1 MGINL
6 SIKQQE
12 ILFSSECKI
21 IDLRFEY
28 VGYNG
33 AEKYAI
39 VTDLSKEELLA
50 KYPDVICRYTP
61 FVLLSIL
68 HGEVIRDFH
77 RNEDKFQKRDLRNHN
92 LYGGYEDGISE
103 RSYREFVTTYEDPI
117 HRAIREAYE
126 LEMEQ
131 MHQCNI
137 LKVRKTLS
145 LMKPIQKERLYK
157 SVVEG
162 MSAREIAREEGVHH
176 STVLKSLEAA
186 KKNFKKIFEKL

>member
-1 MGINL
+1 MSTNQ

-39 VTDLSKEELLA
+39 VTDLTKDELMD
-50 KYPDVICRYTP
+50 KYPDVIRRYTP
-61 FVLLSIL
+61 FILLSIN

-77 RNEDKFQKRDLRNHN
+77 RNEDKFQKRDLRNHD
-92 LYGGYEDGISE
+92 LYGYEEGFSE
-103 RSYREFVTTYEDPI
+103 CFYRDFVTAYEDPV
-117 HRAIREAYE
+117 HQAIREAYE

-131 MHQCNI
+131 VRQCNI
-137 LKVRKTLS
+137 LKVQKTLS

-157 SVVEG
+157 SVVKG
-162 MSAREIAREEGVHH
+162 MSARKIAREDGVHH

>member
-1 MGINL
+1 MSINL

-12 ILFSSECKI
+12 ILFSSECKV

-33 AEKYAI
+33 VEKYA
-39 VTDLSKEELLA
+39 VFTDLTKEELMD
-50 KYPDVICRYTP
+50 KYPDVIRRYMP
-61 FVLLSIL
+61 FILLSIN

-77 RNEDKFQKRDLRNHN
+77 RNEDKFQKRYLRNHD
-92 LYGGYEDGISE
+92 LYGYEEGVSE
-103 RSYREFVTTYEDPI
+103 CFYRDFVTTYEDPV
-117 HRAIREAYE
+117 HQAIRETYE

-131 MHQCNI
+131 VRQCNI
-137 LKVRKTLS
+137 LKVQKTLS

-157 SVVEG
+157 SAVKG

>member
-1 MGINL
+1 MSINL

-12 ILFSSECKI
+12 ILFSSECKV

-39 VTDLSKEELLA
+39 VTDLTKEELLA
-50 KYPDVICRYTP
+50 KYPDVICQYTP

-103 RSYREFVTTYEDPI
+103 RSYREFVTTYEDPV
-117 HRAIREAYE
+117 HQAIREAYE

-186 KKNFKKIFEKL
+186 KNNFKKIFEKL

>member
-1 MGINL
+1 MSINL
-6 SIKQQE
+6 TIKQQE
-12 ILFSSECKI
+12 ILFSSECKV
-21 IDLRFEY
+21 IDLRYEY

-33 AEKYAI
+33 VEKYAI

-50 KYPDVICRYTP
+50 EYPDVICRYTP

-77 RNEDKFQKRDLRNHN
+77 RNEDKFQKRDLRNHD
-92 LYGGYEDGISE
+92 LYGYEEGFSE
-103 RSYREFVTTYEDPI
+103 CFYREFVTTYEDPF
-117 HRAIREAYE
+117 HQAIREAHE

-131 MHQCNI
+131 IRKCNI
-137 LKVRKTLS
+137 VKVQKTLS

-157 SVVEG
+157 SVVKG
-162 MSAREIAREEGVHH
+162 MSAREIAREEEVHH

>member
-1 MGINL
+1 MSINL
-6 SIKQQE
+6 TIKQQE
-12 ILFSSECKI
+12 ILFSSECKV
-21 IDLRFEY
+21 IDLRYEY

-33 AEKYAI
+33 VEKYAI
-39 VTDLSKEELLA
+39 VTDLSKEELLT
-50 KYPDVICRYTP
+50 KYPNVICRYTP

-103 RSYREFVTTYEDPI
+103 RSYRDYITTYEDPV
-117 HRAIREAYE
+117 HQTIREAYE
-126 LEMEQ
+126 FEMEQ
-131 MHQCNI
+131 IRQRNI
-137 LKVRKTLS
+137 LRVRKTLS
-145 LMKPIQKERLYK
+145 LMKPIQKERLIK
-157 SVVEG
+157 SEVKG

-186 KKNFKKIFEKL
+186 KKNFKKIYEKL

>member
-1 MGINL
+1 MSINL

-12 ILFSSECKI
+12 ILFSSECKV

-28 VGYNG
+28 IGYNG

-39 VTDLSKEELLA
+39 VTDLTKEELLA
-50 KYPDVICRYTP
+50 KYPDVIYRYTP
-61 FVLLSIL
+61 FIHLSIT
-68 HGEVIRDFH
+68 HGEVIREFH
-77 RNEDKFQKRDLRNHN
+77 RNNDKFQKRDKRNHD
-92 LYGGYEDGISE
+92 LYGYEEGISE
-103 RSYREFVTTYEDPI
+103 RSYREFVTTYEDPV
-117 HRAIREAYE
+117 HQAIREAHE

-131 MHQCNI
+131 IRKCNI
-137 LKVRKTLS
+137 LKVQKTLS

-157 SVVEG
+157 SVVKG

-186 KKNFKKIFEKL
+186 KKNFKKIYEKL

>member
-1 MGINL
+1 MSINL

-12 ILFSSECKI
+12 ILFSSECKV

-50 KYPDVICRYTP
+50 KYPDVICQYTP

-92 LYGGYEDGISE
+92 LFGGYEDGISE
-103 RSYREFVTTYEDPI
+103 RSYREFVTTYEDPVNQ
-117 HRAIREAYE
+117 AIREAYE

-131 MHQCNI
+131 MHQRNI

-145 LMKPIQKERLYK
+145 LMRPIQK
-157 SVVEG
+157 
-162 MSAREIAREEGVHH
+162 
-176 STVLKSLEAA
+176 
-186 KKNFKKIFEKL
+186 KKIIQICGRRNEC

>member
-1 MGINL
+1 MSINL

-12 ILFSSECKI
+12 ILFSSECKV

-103 RSYREFVTTYEDPI
+103 RSYREFITTYEDPV
-117 HRAIREAYE
+117 HQAIREAIKNCDLHILPSMYHGEFSINQADRYAKE
-126 LEMEQ
+126 LYD
-131 MHQCNI
+131 I
-137 LKVRKTLS
+137 
-145 LMKPIQKERLYK
+145 IK
-157 SVVEG
+157 S
-162 MSAREIAREEGVHH
+162 H
-176 STVLKSLEAA
+176 
-186 KKNFKKIFEKL
+186 